1 MSENHDALLYI
12 LRIAGFLFAVCCVWL
27 IYARQKTKMKR
38 LKAANQHSAIVL
50 LHKRHAGNIDYASIN
65 AILHID
71 VQGLHDIARQ
81 RGCIGGIM
89 PPGTETDAVIARQ
102 AIVGSDPQIA
112 GAVAG
117 QRGNRGIGQAIGRA
131 QHPEA
136 RDLGHGGL
144 RRDTTSKA
152 QSQQPDP

>member
-1 MSENHDALLYI
+1 MKMSENHDALLYI

-71 VQGLHDIARQ
+71 
-81 RGCIGGIM
+81 
-89 PPGTETDAVIARQ
+89 
-102 AIVGSDPQIA
+102 
-112 GAVAG
+112 
-117 QRGNRGIGQAIGRA
+117 
-131 QHPEA
+131 
-136 RDLGHGGL
+136 GL
-144 RRDTTSKA
+144 RAETFLYALGVPAVYLARENMSSKSKHTGAGTSG
-152 QSQQPDP
+152 DGV

>member
-12 LRIAGFLFAVCCVWL
+12 LRIVGFLFAVCCVWL

-71 VQGLHDIARQ
+71 GLRA
-81 RGCIGGIM
+81 
-89 PPGTETDAVIARQ
+89 ETFLYALGVPAVYLAKELIF
-102 AIVGSDPQIA
+102 
-112 GAVAG
+112 
-117 QRGNRGIGQAIGRA
+117 
-131 QHPEA
+131 EE
-136 RDLGHGGL
+136 GGL
-144 RRDTTSKA
+144 RNRGLHKSFYKKA
-152 QSQQPDP
+152 YFREKIPKI

>member
-71 VQGLHDIARQ
+71 
-81 RGCIGGIM
+81 
-89 PPGTETDAVIARQ
+89 
-102 AIVGSDPQIA
+102 
-112 GAVAG
+112 
-117 QRGNRGIGQAIGRA
+117 
-131 QHPEA
+131 
-136 RDLGHGGL
+136 GL
-144 RRDTTSKA
+144 RAETFLYALGVPAVYLAPGKHVIEVEAHWSRHIRGRRMKDYQAGPSLISVSVESGEYWSLEYCISKDHFTFERC
-152 QSQQPDP
+152 DPKNLFVRKAG

>member
-12 LRIAGFLFAVCCVWL
+12 LRVAGFLFAVCCVWL

-71 VQGLHDIARQ
+71 
-81 RGCIGGIM
+81 
-89 PPGTETDAVIARQ
+89 
-102 AIVGSDPQIA
+102 
-112 GAVAG
+112 
-117 QRGNRGIGQAIGRA
+117 
-131 QHPEA
+131 
-136 RDLGHGGL
+136 GL
-144 RRDTTSKA
+144 RAETFLYALGVPAVYLAPGKHVIEVEA
-152 QSQQPDP
+152 Y